1 MRAKTAFEN
10 GKTRPIE
17 FREKQLKAL
26 KRMYEENQNAMI
38 DALAKD
44 LRKSKQES
52 FILEIQLL
60 LNDVNN
66 ILAHLKE
73 WTKPEYVS
81 CFYL

>member
-1 MRAKTAFEN
+1 MRAKTAFES

-26 KRMYEENQNAMI
+26 KRMYEENQKVMI

-52 FILEIQLL
+52 IILEVQLL

-66 ILAHLKE
+66 ILSHFKDWA
-73 WTKPEYVS
+73 KPEYVS
-81 CFYL
+81 CSS